1 MSPFVRL
8 RVWSRSVLDLFFP
21 RRCLGCE
28 ADLVADESLVC
39 GRCRVVV
46 LQRDVRRCARCGS
59 EIDSDRRTRAT
70 CRVCRDTAFAFRGVV
85 AALRYRGPVRS
96 IVLSIKFGRRAEGV
110 EVLADRL
117 ADAIRERRVDRRV
130 DVVVPIPLH
139 PLRRLARGFDQ
150 AERLAVAV
158 AQRLRMP
165 CVRLALRRARYTRR
179 QATLRRA
186 ERVLNVRTSFVAG
199 WLAFRVRGRRVLL
212 VDDVMTSGATAQAAA
227 RVLMESGARSVIVA
241 VAARG

>member
-1 MSPFVRL
+1 MGPIVRL
-8 RVWSRSVLDLFFP
+8 RAWLCSTLDLFFP
-21 RRCLGCE
+21 RHCLGCE
-28 ADLVADESLVC
+28 SDLVGTESLVC

-46 LQRDVRRCARCGS
+46 EQRNAQRCARCAS
-59 EIDSDRRTRAT
+59 EIDAARRTRASCRT
-70 CRVCRDTAFAFRGVV
+70 CRDVVFAFRGAV

-96 IVLSIKFGRRAEGV
+96 IVLAIKFGRRAEGV

-117 ADAIRERRVDRRV
+117 ADAILARRTDRRI

-139 PLRRLARGFDQ
+139 PLRRLVRGFDQ

-158 AQRLRMP
+158 ARRLQKP
-165 CVRLALRRARYTRR
+165 CVRLALRRARATRR

-186 ERVLNVRTSFVAG
+186 ERVRNVRTSFVAG

-227 RVLMESGARSVIVA
+227 AVLLAAGARVVIVA